1 MRTYDFSRGYEQLL
15 KPDIVALLTSIHEY
29 KGEQAL
35 FIEAKADVLTKLVD
49 IAKVQSTEA
58 SNKIEGIYTS
68 DERLKKLLQDKTTPR
83 NRNEQEIAGYR
94 DVLSTIHE
102 SFDYIPPKSSMIL
115 QLHRDLYKFSGM
127 SYGGSYKSSDNVIAE
142 TDADGSKPAN
152 VCQAQKKKSTG

>member
-1 MRTYDFSRGYEQLL
+1 M
-15 KPDIVALLTSIHEY
+15 
-29 KGEQAL
+29 
-35 FIEAKADVLTKLVD
+35 
-49 IAKVQSTEA
+49 QSTEA

-102 SFDYIPPKSSMIL
+102 NFDYIPPKSSMIL

-142 TDADGSKPAN
+142 TNAEGNKVVRFQPVPAWETSEAMEGLPFLRRR
-152 VCQAQKKKSTG
+152 CPPEKWIRYCSSRCSFWTFCAYIRSMTGTAE